1 MKLKHLFQLA
11 FVSLFLFVGSV
22 TASADD
28 IENSS
33 IANYNDLA
41 YSYYPNGTFSGYGT
55 ISGAGKVYMVLTIQG
70 ESVSGKYY
78 YVKTNKN
85 RKNKAWI
92 YISGYYAYEADEDC
106 VLQEHASGPKSGGF
120 YGGLYSLNNNYTRF
134 SYESKFHRNDGR
146 SFNFKINLK

>member
-1 MKLKHLFQLA
+1 MKLKQLFQFTLI
-11 FVSLFLFVGSV
+11 SLFILAGAS
-22 TASADD
+22 TASAKESA
-28 IENSS
+28 ENSVVS
-33 IANYNDLA
+33 YNDLA

-55 ISGAGKVYMVLTIQG
+55 ISGAGQVYMVLTIQG
-70 ESVSGKYY
+70 ESVTGKYY

-92 YISGYYAYEADEDC
+92 YISGYYGYEADEDC
-106 VLQEHASGPKSGGF
+106 VLQEHASGPKNGGF

-134 SYESKFHRNDGR
+134 SYEGKFHRNDGR

>member
-41 YSYYPNGTFSGYGT
+41 YSYYNPNGTYSGYGT
-55 ISGAGKVYMVLTIQG
+55 INGAGQVYMVLTVQG

-92 YISGYYAYEADEDC
+92 YLSGFYAEADDQC
-106 VLQEHASGPKSGGF
+106 VVNEHANGPKSGGF
-120 YGGLYSLNNNYTRF
+120 YGELFSLNNSSTRLC
-134 SYESKFHRNDGR
+134 YEGKFHRNDGR
-146 SFNFKINLK
+146 SFNFRINLK

>member
-11 FVSLFLFVGSV
+11 FISIFLFAGSA

-28 IENSS
+28 FGNSS
-33 IANYNDLA
+33 ITSYNDLA
-41 YSYYPNGTFSGYGT
+41 YSYYPNGTYSGYGT
-55 ISGAGKVYMVLTIQG
+55 INGAGQVYMVLTIQG

-92 YISGYYAYEADEDC
+92 YISGYYAYLADEDC
-106 VLQEHASGPKSGGF
+106 VLNKHSNGPKNGSF
-120 YGGLYSLNNNYTRF
+120 YGGLYSLNNKYTRF
-134 SYESKFHRNDGR
+134 CYEGKFHRNDGR

>member
-11 FVSLFLFVGSV
+11 FISIFLFAGSV

-28 IENSS
+28 FGNSS
-33 IANYNDLA
+33 ITSYNDLA
-41 YSYYPNGTFSGYGT
+41 YSYYPNGTYSGYGT
-55 ISGAGKVYMVLTIQG
+55 INGAGQVYMVLTIQG

-92 YISGYYAYEADEDC
+92 YLSGFYAEADDQC
-106 VLQEHASGPKSGGF
+106 VAKELANGPKNGGF
-120 YGGLYSLNNNYTRF
+120 YGELFSINNSSTRF
-134 SYESKFHRNDGR
+134 CYEGKFHRNDGR
-146 SFNFKINLK
+146 SFNFRINLK